1 MQMKHMDESF
11 SCIARVFAYNVQKQ
25 QISFDV
31 SNISNTTLF
40 FFEICL
46 LNNIMNS
53 QTLAASTVQWLNEA
67 KQLPQGKYTPWY
79 SQNCTNVDLAHHV
92 DNVDG
97 QQMICMWGKCMH
109 PKNFT
114 TVLTTKADMKAAED
128 HYKRHNYL
136 FSQCYRG
143 NHYKTKFADENK
155 AKERKV
161 GEEKNQTQSTY
172 TSNRCVD
179 KVKVYTSSSH
189 LPEECYIVPASF
201 DSPYKQEY
209 PILNN
214 ESHKHHMTRVA
225 PCIAGNDKVASL
237 DYGVYAL
244 TENKLRIWSKK
255 LDPNRFEFA
264 DCCRGC
270 THMYR
275 RRLCLVTVVAAISL
289 VLMIW
294 CSNNI
299 RLKQALVT
307 VADRQRV
314 LLTPLKQT
322 TTDAHQGDTGG
333 DWSWCTH
340 IVGYGYNFDEG
351 LASFLAFQLT
361 PASTFEFGCG
371 IGLYCDYLVRHGKVE
386 GKVVGAEPSDMQ
398 GAGVFGRAGIGYPR
412 QLMMDILEATDEERS
427 ALGKFD
433 LVYTIEVAE
442 HVPAGLH
449 RVMIQ
454 VLKSLTT
461 KYLVFAAARPGQA
474 GTGHLGRSMFTR
486 EEWKERWESTGLFHL
501 EGLSEMLRRQCD
513 PYNTNHAKNI
523 LVFGVSMSLD
533 TTVAVP
539 ELTQNVEMNK
549 ETHEANALRLF
560 PFMLDA
566 KIKSREC
573 MTVHLSERERSTWP
587 DLSGLARQ
595 QAALLL

>member
-11 SCIARVFAYNVQKQ
+11 SCIARVFAYYVQKQ

-31 SNISNTTLF
+31 SNISNTTIFL
-40 FFEICL
+40 FEIYL
-46 LNNIMNS
+46 LINIMNS

-67 KQLPQGKYTPWY
+67 KQLPKGKYTPFY

-92 DNVDG
+92 DTVDG
-97 QQMICMWGKCMH
+97 QQMICMWAKCMH

-114 TVLTTKADMKAAED
+114 KVLTTKADMKAAED

-136 FSQCYRG
+136 FSQCYRS

-155 AKERKV
+155 AKGRKV
-161 GEEKNQTQSTY
+161 AEEKNTTRSTY

-179 KVKVYTSSSH
+179 KVKACTSSSH

-214 ESHKHHMTRVA
+214 ESHK
-225 PCIAGNDKVASL
+225 
-237 DYGVYAL
+237 
-244 TENKLRIWSKK
+244 
-255 LDPNRFEFA
+255 
-264 DCCRGC
+264 GC

-275 RRLCLVTVVAAISL
+275 RRLCIVTVVGAISL
-289 VLMIW
+289 VLMTW

-322 TTDAHQGDTGG
+322 STDAHQGNTGG

-371 IGLYCDYLVRHGKVE
+371 IGLYCDYLVRHGKVA

-398 GAGVFGRAGIGYPR
+398 GAGVFGRAGIQYP
-412 QLMMDILEATDEERS
+412 QHLMMNILEATDEERS

-449 RVMIQ
+449 RVMMQ

-486 EEWKERWESTGLFHL
+486 EEWKVRWESTGLFHL

-523 LVFGVSMSLD
+523 LVFGVSMRLD

-539 ELTQNVEMNK
+539 ELTRNVEMKK
-549 ETHEANALRLF
+549 ERHEANAMRLF

-573 MTVHLSERERSTWP
+573 TIEHLSERERSTWP